1 MFKIL
6 GIHLTRDIY
15 VNKVVEKWDIVE
27 WNIDM
32 IVLEKCI
39 EDGKLPAR
47 KAANG
52 IRRPQKH
59 EYSCFL
65 QR

>member
-1 MFKIL
+1 MSI
-6 GIHLTRDIY
+6 RR
-15 VNKVVEKWDIVE
+15 KVVEKWDIVE